1 MKFVD
6 KTGLLKMPYGTLFY
20 SYTDNV
26 LTGPQILLDNKAEKI
41 FTCKPDIETTL
52 YDVDIDLS
60 ENEFTLNIDSDIIDK
75 YSEESLFLIL
85 SRDEAKEL
93 ILTMNA
99 LVDNKLHFN

>member
-1 MKFVD
+1 MEFVD
-6 KTGLLKMPYGTLFY
+6 KTKLLKMPYGTLFY
-20 SYTDNV
+20 SYADNV
-26 LTGPQILLDNKAEKI
+26 LTGPQILLDNKVEEI
-41 FTCKPDIETTL
+41 FTCKPNIETVS

-60 ENEFTLNIDSDIIDK
+60 ENEFTLNIDSNIIDK
-75 YSEESLFLIL
+75 YSEKSLFLIL